1 MISILTSWVYGLLL
15 SISSLSVTSFVFR
28 LPPSKALQ
36 TSKARSQRANT
47 WFKFKS
53 TKQDGASV
61 DVDDDD
67 ESMLPL
73 MKLASAHCASQA
85 LRAMVQLGLPDILGA
100 ETKTMAEIASAIG
113 PSTNQDALLRT
124 LRLLT
129 TVDILKEKVLQ
140 VDEDDTIEEMIA
152 FELTKSGVLL
162 RKGPSSM
169 AFCVQHWMEAPLW
182 NSWLELPGYIKGE
195 EGLPFDRANGGVSSD
210 FYYNA
215 QDHPESLQIA
225 NDFVRMIYN
234 GEINAILN
242 GFDWGSLSG
251 KTVLDVGGHH
261 GKVIGAVANKFP
273 TINCKCLDLPEV
285 IASATAPPPGV
296 ELIGGSIFDNPSSIP
311 QCDVILMKHF
321 LDRCMWDEQQSVEIL
336 KTCHSVLPPDG
347 IVLIGEAVVPDVAKA
362 DDSNQLQLYMD
373 ALYLIV
379 GRERQRTESEWAN
392 LASKAGFQIE
402 KVTATSSPSCYMI
415 VLTKMSK

>member
-1 MISILTSWVYGLLL
+1 MFSLLTWVYGLLL
-15 SISSLSVTSFVFR
+15 SIGISISTSSLSVTSFVFR

-36 TSKARSQRANT
+36 TSKARSQLPANT
-47 WFKFKS
+47 
-53 TKQDGASV
+53 
-61 DVDDDD
+61 VDDGD

-140 VDEDDTIEEMIA
+140 VQVDDDTIETA
-152 FELTKSGVLL
+152 FELTKSGALL

-169 AFCVQHWMEAPLW
+169 AFCVQHWMEEPLW
-182 NSWLELPGYIKGE
+182 KSWLELPGYIKGE

-215 QDHPESLQIA
+215 QDHPESLQVA

-234 GEINAILN
+234 GEIDAILH

-251 KTVLDVGGHH
+251 KTVIDVGGHH

-285 IASATAPPPGV
+285 IASATAPPSGV
-296 ELIGGSIFDNPSSIP
+296 ELIGGSIFDPSSIP

-321 LDRCMWDEQQSVEIL
+321 LDRCMWDEKQSVEIL
-336 KTCHSVLPPDG
+336 QTCHSVLPPDG

-415 VLTKMSK
+415 VLTKTSSSR